1 MCSRRILV
9 APSAGSFTDSHLQV
23 GSFDKHLLRHQNYSG
38 MDYPPYPP
46 FLDLLPRYALPIN
59 IGIFSTPPPP
69 HFQYFE
75 DGGVQTMDQ
84 IINATILFN
93 NSNVNITVEGQR
105 HLDAV
110 VGSENS
116 KPEYVNELVR
126 D

>member
-1 MCSRRILV
+1 MHPLLAALQTAIFKLEVLISIFCGTRITLEW
-9 APSAGSFTDSHLQV
+9 TT
-23 GSFDKHLLRHQNYSG
+23 
-38 MDYPPYPP
+38 PPYPP

-59 IGIFSTPPPP
+59 IGIFSTPP

-75 DGGVQTMDQ
+75 DYIPPVFVNGGVQTMDQ
-84 IINATILFN
+84 LINATILFN

-116 KPEYVNELVR
+116 KREYVNELVR

>member
-1 MCSRRILV
+1 
-9 APSAGSFTDSHLQV
+9 
-23 GSFDKHLLRHQNYSG
+23 
-38 MDYPPYPP
+38 
-46 FLDLLPRYALPIN
+46 
-59 IGIFSTPPPP
+59 
-69 HFQYFE
+69 
-75 DGGVQTMDQ
+75 MDQ